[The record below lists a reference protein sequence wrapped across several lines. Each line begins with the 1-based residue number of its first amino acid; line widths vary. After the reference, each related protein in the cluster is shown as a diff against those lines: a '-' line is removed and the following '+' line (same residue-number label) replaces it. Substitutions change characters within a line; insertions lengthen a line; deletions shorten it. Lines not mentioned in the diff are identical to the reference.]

1 MERSP
6 IIPEARAGSIPFPR
20 SLPEPV
26 DVDLLVIPPGPGAVS
41 VYLECYR
48 AEDLAAAVA
57 SGAIPLDDRP
67 GTRLAVRVV
76 RDVHSHSAARSLG
89 VAT

>member
-1 MERSP
+1 MERFPNSAKAACD
-6 IIPEARAGSIPFPR
+6 ESIPFPR
-20 SLPEPV
+20 PIPEPV
-26 DVDLLVIPPGPGAVS
+26 DVDLLDIPPGPGAVS

-48 AEDLAAAVA
+48 AEDLSPAVA
-57 SGAIPLDDRP
+57 SGAIPLDERP

-76 RDVHSHSAARSLG
+76 RDVHSAARSLG